1 MLLHHPPVL
10 LIFLLKQS
18 RESLFKRGE
27 FLGIV
32 YRYARKGGAIVSD
45 PCKSFGKLVK
55 LLLPRIYRADNI
67 FRCQIV
73 DVPQRN
79 TG

>member
-1 MLLHHPPVL
+1 M
-10 LIFLLKQS
+10 
-18 RESLFKRGE
+18 
-27 FLGIV
+27 GIV